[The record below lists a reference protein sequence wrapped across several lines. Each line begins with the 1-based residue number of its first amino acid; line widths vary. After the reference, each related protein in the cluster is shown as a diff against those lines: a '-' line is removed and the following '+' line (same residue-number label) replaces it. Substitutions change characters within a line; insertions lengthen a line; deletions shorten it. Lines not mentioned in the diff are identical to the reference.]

1 MHHKKKT
8 NKKRRVKL
16 FVERMVRY
24 RHKGRIAIAM
34 LGIILF
40 CDIPS
45 IVYATTTQEQLDEK
59 LEEKEELDNEIDQSQ
74 EELEGLEGVGAGL
87 QADLQGL
94 NADLTAISE
103 RLTELSG
110 QIDQKEEEI
119 TATEAALEEAKATE
133 AWQYTCMVERIRYIY
148 ESGETD
154 YLDILFSAG
163 NFGELLNSKDY
174 LSAIAEYDRNM
185 LKDYEETRV
194 LIEEK
199 ETLLQQEKAELEE
212 LVLAAEA
219 EKSKI
224 AGLISQ
230 TADKISANED
240 EIAAAEEEMKR
251 LEAERAQT
259 QADIEALRKQ
269 IEEEKRLSQEALNST
284 WRDISE
290 IQFADG
296 DLKLLA
302 SIIYCEA
309 GGEPYEGQLAVGA
322 VVINRMLSS
331 RYPDTMVEVI
341 YQRKQFSPVGS
352 GRLEL
357 VLTTNRAT
365 ASCYQAAQE
374 AMSGVTNVGS
384 CLYFRTP
391 IPGLTGINIGGHVFY

>member
-1 MHHKKKT
+1 MKKKST
-8 NKKRRVKL
+8 GKKHVRL
-16 FVERMVRY
+16 LTERIFRY
-24 RHKGRIAIAM
+24 RHKGRIALALIAV
-34 LGIILF
+34 ILF
-40 CDIPS
+40 CDVPS
-45 IVYATTTQEQLDEK
+45 IVYAATTQEQLDEA
-59 LEEKEELDNEIDQSQ
+59 LEEKEELDNKIDESQ
-74 EELEGLEGVGAGL
+74 ETLDGLEGVGAGL
-87 QADLQGL
+87 QEDLQDL
-94 NADLTAISE
+94 NTQLTEISD
-103 RLTELSG
+103 RLTELNG
-110 QIDQKEEEI
+110 QIAQKELEI
-119 TATEAALEEAKATE
+119 AETEAALEEARATE
-133 AWQYTCMVERIRYIY
+133 AWQYTCMVERIQYIY

-154 YLDILFSAG
+154 YLEILFSAG
-163 NFGELLNSKDY
+163 SFSALLNSTDY
-174 LSAIAEYDRNM
+174 LEAIAEYDQKM
-185 LKDYEETRV
+185 LASYEETRM

-199 ETLLQQEKAELEE
+199 EALLQQEKLELES
-212 LVLAAEA
+212 LVLEAES

-230 TADKISANED
+230 TAERITANED

-251 LEAERAQT
+251 LEAERRQT
-259 QADIEALRKQ
+259 EEDIEALRKQ
-269 IEEEKRLSQEALNST
+269 IEEEKRLSQLALNST

-290 IQFADG
+290 IEFADG

>member
-1 MHHKKKT
+1 MNRKKK
-8 NKKRRVKL
+8 NVKKSKL
-16 FVERMVRY
+16 FAERMVRY
-24 RHKGRIAIAM
+24 RYKGRIALAM
-34 LGIILF
+34 FGVILF
-40 CDIPS
+40 CDVPS
-45 IVYATTTQEQLDEK
+45 VVYATTTQEQLDEK
-59 LEEKEELDNEIDQSQ
+59 LEEKEDLDNEIDASQ
-74 EELEGLEGVGAGL
+74 DELEGLEGIGAGL

-94 NADLTAISE
+94 NAELTAISE
-103 RLTELSG
+103 RLTELDG
-110 QIDQKEEEI
+110 QIAQKEEEI
-119 TATEAALEEAKATE
+119 TETEVALKEAKAVE

-163 NFGELLNSKDY
+163 SFSELLNSKDY
-174 LSAIAEYDRNM
+174 LAAIAEYDRNM
-185 LKDYEETRV
+185 LADYENSRI

-199 ETLLQQEKAELEE
+199 EALLRQEKAELEE

-240 EIAAAEEEMKR
+240 EIAAAEAEMKR
-251 LEAERAQT
+251 LEAERAQAE
-259 QADIEALRKQ
+259 ADIEALRKQ
-269 IEEEKRLSQEALNST
+269 IEEEKRLSQQALNST

-331 RYPDTMVEVI
+331 RYPDTMVGVI

>member
-1 MHHKKKT
+1 MKRKSFKKKHVRLLT
-8 NKKRRVKL
+8 EKIS
-16 FVERMVRY
+16 RY
-24 RHKGRIAIAM
+24 RHKGRIALALIAV
-34 LGIILF
+34 ILF
-40 CDIPS
+40 CDVPS
-45 IVYATTTQEQLDEK
+45 IVYAATTQEQLDEA
-59 LEEKEELDNEIDQSQ
+59 LEEKEELDNKIDENQ
-74 EELEGLEGVGAGL
+74 ENLNDLEGVGAGL
-87 QADLQGL
+87 QADLQSL
-94 NADLTAISE
+94 NTQLTEISD
-103 RLTELSG
+103 RLTELNG
-110 QIDQKEEEI
+110 QIAQKELEI
-119 TATEAALEEAKATE
+119 AETEAALEEARATE

-154 YLDILFSAG
+154 YLEILFSAG
-163 NFGELLNSKDY
+163 SFSALLNSKDY
-174 LSAIAEYDRNM
+174 LKAIAEYDQKM
-185 LKDYEETRV
+185 LASYEETRM

-199 ETLLQQEKAELEE
+199 EALLHQEKLELEG
-212 LVLAAEA
+212 LVLEAES

-230 TADKISANED
+230 TADRITANED

-251 LEAERAQT
+251 LEAERR
-259 QADIEALRKQ
+259 QAEEDIEALRKK
-269 IEEEKRLSQEALNST
+269 IEEEKRLSQLALNST

-290 IQFADG
+290 IEFADG

>member
-1 MHHKKKT
+1 MNRKT
-8 NKKRRVKL
+8 NKKRRMKL
-16 FVERMVRY
+16 FLEHMVRCS
-24 RHKGRIAIAM
+24 HKGTIAVVL

-40 CDIPS
+40 CDIPPV
-45 IVYATTTQEQLDEK
+45 VYAATTQEQLDEK
-59 LEEKEELDNEIDQSQ
+59 LEEKEELDNEIDQNQ
-74 EELEGLEGVGAGL
+74 DELEDLEGVGAGL

-94 NADLTAISE
+94 NAELTAISE

-163 NFGELLNSKDY
+163 NFSELLNSRDY
-174 LSAIAEYDRNM
+174 LAAIAEYDRNM
-185 LKDYEETRV
+185 LKDYEETRI

-199 ETLLQQEKAELEE
+199 EALLQQEKADLEE

-240 EIAAAEEEMKR
+240 EIAAAEAEMKR
-251 LEAERAQT
+251 LEAERAQAE
-259 QADIEALRKQ
+259 ADIKALRKQ
-269 IEEEKRLSQEALNST
+269 IEEEKRLSQQALNSS

-341 YQRKQFSPVGS
+341 YQRRQFSPVGS

>member
-1 MHHKKKT
+1 MSRRKT
-8 NKKRRVKL
+8 VKL
-16 FVERMVRY
+16 FAERMGRC
-24 RHKGRIAIAM
+24 RHKGGIAM
-34 LGIILF
+34 ALLCAVLA
-40 CDIPS
+40 CDVPS
-45 IVYATTTQEQLDEK
+45 IVYASTTQEQLDEK
-59 LEEKEELDNEIDQSQ
+59 LEEKEELDNEIGQNR
-74 EELEGLEGVGAGL
+74 EELEGLEGISAGL
-87 QADLQGL
+87 QSDLRGL
-94 NADLTAISE
+94 NEDLTAISE
-103 RLTELSG
+103 RLAELSG
-110 QIDQKEEEI
+110 QIEDKEREI
-119 TATEAALEEAKATE
+119 AETEAALEEAKATE

-163 NFGELLNSKDY
+163 SFSELLNSKDY
-174 LSAIAEYDRNM
+174 LTAIADYDRNM
-185 LKDYEETRV
+185 LASYEETRL

-199 ETLLQQEKAELEE
+199 EALLKQEKAELED

-240 EIAAAEEEMKR
+240 EIEAAEAEMKR

-269 IEEEKRLSQEALNST
+269 IEEEKRLSQLALNST

-290 IQFADG
+290 IEFSDG

-331 RYPDTMVEVI
+331 RYPDTMVGVI

-374 AMSGVTNVGS
+374 AMSGVTNVGN